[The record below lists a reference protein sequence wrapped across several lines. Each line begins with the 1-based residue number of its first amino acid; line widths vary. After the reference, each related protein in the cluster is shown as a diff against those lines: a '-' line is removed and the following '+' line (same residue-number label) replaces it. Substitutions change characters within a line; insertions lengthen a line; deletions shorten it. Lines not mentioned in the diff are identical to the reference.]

1 MPLFSDSGTEL
12 ITIERISDVK
22 EGALLEALEQLI
34 GLSLVNVSGDFR
46 TRRYGIH
53 RLTETFLL
61 QEVIKWTADEDVD
74 S

>member
-34 GLSLVNVSGDFR
+34 GLSLVNVSGDFV

-61 QEVIKWTADEDVD
+61 QEVIKWTAPEDVQ